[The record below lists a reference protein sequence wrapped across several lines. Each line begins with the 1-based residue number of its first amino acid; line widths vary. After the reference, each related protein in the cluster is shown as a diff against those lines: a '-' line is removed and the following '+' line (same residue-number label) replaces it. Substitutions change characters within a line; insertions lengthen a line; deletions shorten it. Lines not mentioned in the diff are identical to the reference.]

1 MLEKE
6 LEKLC
11 ESLSHE
17 LTKTNSKIERSNG
30 EINPGM
36 LEYIDKLTHS
46 IKSIKS
52 VMDQG
57 HSYQSTRSYGGSYNG
72 SYDGSYDGSYENSRY
87 SGRRYSRNT
96 EMVTKLRNLMG
107 EAPEAREDFERLISK
122 VEMM

>member
-1 MLEKE
+1 MLDKE

-11 ESLSHE
+11 ESLTHE
-17 LTKTNSKIERSNG
+17 LAKANSKVERSNG

-57 HSYQSTRSYGGSYNG
+57 HSYQSTRSYGR
-72 SYDGSYDGSYENSRY
+72 SYDGSYDDGHY